1 MLMIEGI
8 FKFYQDGE
16 LIAESRNNITETGRI
31 LAIKTLLGA
40 LPSFGSS
47 LAIGVDSTP
56 NTLSTISYTPT
67 QVVVTGT
74 TAVTATFSSHSFL
87 PGDIIT
93 VSGVTATGLTG
104 INGTQTVTSITTTTI
119 SFTDSALTAGTYNT
133 AGTIGTFSKSSGLA
147 TETQLGFEIASTR
160 VSSSHL
166 ASSYLYDG
174 LVFKGTLSDPSAY
187 KFIEAGLYA
196 DPLISGTQN
205 YKSETL
211 TSFEAGDVL
220 ETTAGAELPT
230 SGDVTRLYT
239 SADSSNFRIGDSC
252 LQVKASGSAVINQQF
267 FGIEKYLNTDLIS
280 LAFYAEGSGSVDI
293 TFYTDASNYSTFRF
307 TAASSGYK
315 VVSVEKG
322 STPQASSGTIDW
334 SNITSI
340 KVAANTTDVLLD
352 AIKLKVTSRLDTN
365 NGLISRTVLPDVI
378 TKLSNTPLEIEYYLR
393 LGFNV

>member
-1 MLMIEGI
+1 MIEGI
-8 FKFYQDGE
+8 FKFYQDNK

-133 AGTIGTFSKSSGLA
+133 NIGTFSKSSGLA

-174 LVFKGTLSDPSAY
+174 LVFKGTLSDPSSY
-187 KFIEAGLYA
+187 RFIEAGLYA

-211 TSFEAGDVL
+211 TSFEAGDSL

-252 LQVKASGSAVINQQF
+252 LQVKVSGSAKINQQF

-280 LAFYAEGSGSVDI
+280 LAFYSEGSSTVNVDFYSNAAYKRYSYTGVIGYNVGSI
-293 TFYTDASNYSTFRF
+293 
-307 TAASSGYK
+307 
-315 VVSVEKG
+315 EKG
-322 STPQASSGTIDW
+322 SPSSTSGTGFDW

-340 KVAANTTDVLLD
+340 EVSATGTDVLLD